1 MTKNWDKIIEM
12 RIKDWDKLTRSK
24 KSLDIIF
31 TTMYRSGIGK
41 TYDIALYRSGRG
53 WLAQSFE
60 TAEDAQK
67 WLAGQLS
74 DMIEEEFRRQVAQQ
88 AAEEE
93 KEDG

>member
-1 MTKNWDKIIEM
+1 MVMNVNWDKAIDM
-12 RIKDWDKLTRSK
+12 LVKDWDKLTRGK

-53 WLAQSFE
+53 WLAQGFE

-93 KEDG
+93 RM